1 MRSRI
6 KHTDDSGAALVLAL
20 VFITVV
26 AVVIAAVLSFADT
39 SIRTTLRLRDQAAE
53 AAAVDGAAQIAINKL
68 QQGTF
73 DGTVGKCF
81 GPTLDTLDVPNFYQ
95 PPSGSAYSAA
105 VKCTKDESKSS
116 ASPVVISAANKP
128 GSAILTLGTTGDG
141 LNIKVSGGGTIK
153 VHGGIFSNS
162 NITISQG
169 VLSTNTSVTA
179 RGNCTGS
186 ITSDPARKCNI
197 GTAADPRGND
207 PNYPAPTTTP
217 TPPSF
222 PVCSGNNKVIDF
234 WPGLYTDL
242 AKLNKMTDGSSCK
255 NSIYVFNP
263 GTYYFNFGGEW
274 LIDSGYLIG
283 GTPTTKP
290 VGGTPPTIPGSCK
303 SPIPPNPPPS
313 DGWTNAGVQFVFGG
327 DSRIRVKAAQVEICG
342 TYSKTSPPIAVYG
355 LKTAVDSVPAQ
366 SGCITATSSGCAL
379 IKTENSPSSK
389 LYIQGTTY
397 VPKAAVDISLNN
409 ATAQV
414 FRYGVIAR
422 SLAISATGSFNLSS
436 ALIEVPDDSPGF
448 GMRAVVNL
456 KVYICSGAAKCS
468 TDGDPN
474 LQAMVGLADPS
485 GKREI
490 TVYNWSVPR

>member
-1 MRSRI
+1 MTSRV

-20 VFITVV
+20 VVITVV

-39 SIRTTLRLRDQAAE
+39 SIRSTLHLRDQAAK
-53 AAAVDGAAQIAINKL
+53 AAAADGAAKIAINKL
-68 QQGTF
+68 QQGNYS
-73 DGTVGKCF
+73 GTGNCF
-81 GPTLDTLDVPNFYQ
+81 EALDKLDLGSFYQ
-95 PPSGSAYSAA
+95 PPSGSAYSAT
-105 VKCTKDESKSS
+105 VKCTKDENKSS
-116 ASPVVISAANKP
+116 ASPVVINAANKP

-186 ITSDPARKCNI
+186 ITSAPARKCNI

-217 TPPSF
+217 TPPTF
-222 PVCSGNNKVIDF
+222 PTCSGNNKVIDF
-234 WPGLYTDL
+234 RPGLYADL

-255 NSIYVFNP
+255 NSIYVFHP

-283 GTPTTKP
+283 GTPTTNP

-303 SPIPPNPPPS
+303 TPIPPNPPPPG
-313 DGWTNAGVQFVFGG
+313 GWTKPDDNAGVQFVFGG

-355 LKTAVDSVPAQ
+355 LKTAVESVPAQ
-366 SGCITATSSGCAL
+366 SGCITASGCAV
-379 IKTENSPSSK
+379 IKTDNSPNSK

-422 SLAISATGSFNLSS
+422 SLAISATGSFDLSS

-448 GMRAVVNL
+448 GMRPVVNL
-456 KVYICSGAAKCS
+456 KVYICSGAAPCS

-474 LQAMVGLADPS
+474 LKATVGLSDQS
-485 GKREI
+485 GKREA
-490 TVYNWSVPR
+490 TVYSWSVQR